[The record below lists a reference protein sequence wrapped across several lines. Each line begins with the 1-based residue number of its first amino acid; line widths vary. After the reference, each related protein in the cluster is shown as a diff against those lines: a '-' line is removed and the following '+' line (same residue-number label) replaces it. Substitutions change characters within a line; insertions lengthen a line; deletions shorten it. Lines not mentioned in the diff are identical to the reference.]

1 MTPLLLINEEKAV
14 EKQVKEIQIVFKA
27 IDREAAEYVNHIFLN
42 LLIIDFSLFCRAAA
56 SLAADDSNPTEGVR
70 YIRRRKFGQKRRS
83 ILVKRRTPIHKQS
96 LKNQSM
102 ITNEDDEHSQEY
114 VPRRRISTINES
126 IKEER
131 EEEKE
136 ENQTIPLSLSPKVSL
151 KQQIF
156 KQLKLDQFLK
166 IFQPSTTTSNEE
178 TSQTNLSHSELNNDD
193 SNTQT
198 RRITRHTRLH
208 STSKSETDPIKIE
221 NEISSEIVNHQE
233 SKSDEGISTASS
245 NDSSTTTTT
254 NNLHS
259 LSISNMDRPIPLKR
273 RSLTSTNI
281 QALIDEACSPPKV
294 RLSFLFF
301 F

>member
-1 MTPLLLINEEKAV
+1 
-14 EKQVKEIQIVFKA
+14 
-27 IDREAAEYVNHIFLN
+27 
-42 LLIIDFSLFCRAAA
+42 
-56 SLAADDSNPTEGVR
+56 
-70 YIRRRKFGQKRRS
+70 
-83 ILVKRRTPIHKQS
+83 
-96 LKNQSM
+96 M